1 MKKKLLK
8 HLLAKG
14 YFARHQRV
22 LVAVSGGLDSMTLLH
37 LLYDWREVLGI
48 ELGIAHVNHQQ
59 RPESVDE
66 EQHLR
71 RLSETLQLPIFV
83 AHFSGAFSEGRA
95 RDFRYAFFSHIMAEQ
110 GYTALV
116 TGHHRD
122 DQVETI
128 LMRLLRGSRLRHL
141 SGIKEVQS
149 FGHGQ
154 LIRPLLSLS
163 KQDFPEVEHFEDRSN
178 QEMTYTRNR
187 VRLDYLPRLRQ
198 ENPALDQHLLE
209 LGEESSLLFAALSD
223 LSQGLSATTVATFR
237 QQTPAVQYFL
247 LQDYL
252 SSFPDLTLSKAQFQ
266 QVLTILTTKANYCA
280 PLKQGY
286 WLIKDYEH
294 WRIEKI
300 NPETDFSEPS
310 LVLNYGEEV
319 VFKDFS
325 IAFSENQESAYLL
338 PDSSALLIRSPLA
351 GDKIQLGHFHKKLS
365 RLFIDDKLPLNDRH
379 KALVIEQHGQ
389 IEIVVTGDKT
399 YLRKDPKRDIMR
411 FSVTIV
417 RQGDKDVR
425 AGY

>member
-8 HLLAKG
+8 HFLAKG
-14 YFARHQRV
+14 YFTHHQQV
-22 LVAVSGGLDSMTLLH
+22 LVAVSGGLDSMTLLN
-37 LLYDWREVLGI
+37 LLYDWREELGI

-59 RPESVDE
+59 RPESTDE
-66 EQHLR
+66 ENHLR
-71 RLSETLQLPIFV
+71 SLAERLQLPIFV
-83 AHFSGAFSEGRA
+83 AHFSGAFSEEKA

-149 FGHGQ
+149 FGYGQ
-154 LIRPLLSLS
+154 LIRPLLSFS
-163 KQDFPEVEHFEDRSN
+163 KSDFPDSEHFEDQSN
-178 QEMTYTRNR
+178 QESTYTRNR
-187 VRLDYLPRLRQ
+187 VRLEYLPYLRQ
-198 ENPALDQHLLE
+198 ESPKLDQHLLD
-209 LGEESSLLFAALSD
+209 LGRESLLLLTALSD
-223 LSQGLSATTVATFR
+223 LSQGLSATEVSVFR

-252 SSFPDLTLSKAQFQ
+252 SSFADLALSKAQYQ
-266 QVLTILTTKANYCA
+266 QVLTVLRTKANYRA
-280 PLKQGY
+280 PLKNGY
-286 WLIKDYEH
+286 WLIKDYSH

-300 NPETDFSEPS
+300 NPETDLPQPPI
-310 LVLNYGEEV
+310 VLNYGEEV
-319 VFKDFS
+319 VFNDFL
-325 IAFSENQESAYLL
+325 IAFSENQESTYLL

-389 IEIVVTGDKT
+389 IEIVVTSDKT